1 MSHICGINSNGMMFL
16 PGPAPKHAVLGP
28 ALLGFASENHVA
40 EIIADP
46 ISHAG
51 KVHSRTSEMDSS
63 QSWEKLIVLLRQG
76 APEVLYLQV
85 EARAPVDIMG
95 VR

>member
-1 MSHICGINSNGMMFL
+1 MIFL

-28 ALLGFASENHVA
+28 ALLQFA

-76 APEVLYLQV
+76 VPEVLYLQV